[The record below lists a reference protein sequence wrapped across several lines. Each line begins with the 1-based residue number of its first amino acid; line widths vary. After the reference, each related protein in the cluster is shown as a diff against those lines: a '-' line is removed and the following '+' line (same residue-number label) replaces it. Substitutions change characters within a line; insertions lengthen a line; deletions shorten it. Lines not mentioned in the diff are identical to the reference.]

1 VDDADQFAL
10 VELQKGG
17 LEQVGYGVMAAL
29 LCLNHNLIIKF
40 IYGERRILKSW
51 DCCGGGG
58 NVWRGW
64 GEGNREV

>member
-1 VDDADQFAL
+1 
-10 VELQKGG
+10 
-17 LEQVGYGVMAAL
+17 MAAL

-40 IYGERRILKSW
+40 IYGERRIFKSW

-64 GEGNREV
+64 GEGNREI